1 MNILHL
7 DGKRYRVLS
16 HVMYDRDEYGYPSA
30 RMSLLPL
37 PDPVDDMDPEEPG
50 IDDFEKEVRQLAMMG
65 R

>member
-16 HVMYDRDEYGYPSA
+16 HVMYCRDEYGYPSA
-30 RMSLLPL
+30 RMSLKPL
-37 PDPVDDMDPEEPG
+37 PDEE
-50 IDDFEKEVRQLAMMG
+50 DEQKKEIERLKKELTELKWMLTEQ